1 MPQAVALLA
10 VANDPNASAALD
22 FAIGNFRFQS
32 DQHEEAVAA
41 YREAVRKWP
50 AFRDARKNLGRAY
63 LLLEREQ
70 EAIEVYQG
78 LMMDG
83 YVDADT
89 YLLLGHGLM
98 MKRHAVPAETAYRQA
113 LLLEPEHRDALRG
126 LIQSLLD
133 QERFVEVRNLLRS
146 ALDQQPGEAS
156 YWSLLANVEVALEN
170 TEAAIRAIETARR
183 LDASPPPL
191 LMLLGDLYL
200 DAGRATEAVARY
212 EEARGKGGVE
222 PARFLRAVE
231 GLVQL
236 GEAEEA
242 DRLLM
247 ATVITLAA
255 EDAAARQ
262 TVARLNAEI
271 DVLQGKAEQA
281 VTRYRELAATD
292 PLDGRVL
299 LRLGDLLRETGNA
312 AEAELTYER
321 AGRVSGFEA
330 ESLVRRARME
340 VEARRYA
347 EASELLEAAQR
358 LDPQPSVARYLEQI
372 RRL

>member
-1 MPQAVALLA
+1 
-10 VANDPNASAALD
+10 
-22 FAIGNFRFQS
+22 
-32 DQHEEAVAA
+32 
-41 YREAVRKWP
+41 
-50 AFRDARKNLGRAY
+50 
-63 LLLEREQ
+63 
-70 EAIEVYQG
+70 
-78 LMMDG
+78 
-83 YVDADT
+83 
-89 YLLLGHGLM
+89 
-98 MKRHAVPAETAYRQA
+98 
-113 LLLEPEHRDALRG
+113 
-126 LIQSLLD
+126 
-133 QERFVEVRNLLRS
+133 
-146 ALDQQPGEAS
+146 
-156 YWSLLANVEVALEN
+156 VALEN